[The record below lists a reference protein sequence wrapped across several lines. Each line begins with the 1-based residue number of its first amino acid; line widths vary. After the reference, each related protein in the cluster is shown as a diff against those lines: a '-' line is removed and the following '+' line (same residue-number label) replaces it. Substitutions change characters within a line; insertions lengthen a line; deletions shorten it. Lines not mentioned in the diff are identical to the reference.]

1 MGNLGDQQSFL
12 VTLSPYK
19 TKQNLRMYCDTGV
32 IGTITAI
39 GYAKDNS
46 GSNGKASYEADSYCD
61 LLEAVASKEG

>member
-1 MGNLGDQQSFL
+1 
-12 VTLSPYK
+12 
-19 TKQNLRMYCDTGV
+19 MYCDTGV